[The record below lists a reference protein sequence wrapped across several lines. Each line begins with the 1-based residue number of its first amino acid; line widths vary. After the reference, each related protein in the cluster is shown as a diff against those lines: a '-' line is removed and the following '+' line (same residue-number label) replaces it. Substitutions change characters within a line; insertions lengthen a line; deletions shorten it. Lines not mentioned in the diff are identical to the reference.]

1 MRVIAGS
8 AKGRQLAAVPGDS
21 TRPITDRTKAALFSI
36 LTSQEMVEGRR
47 FLDLFGGT
55 GAVGIEALSRDAAEV
70 VFCERD
76 RNALR
81 TLHRNLQTTGLAS
94 RARVIAGDAFA
105 HLKAAGAGEFDVIY
119 VAPPQYQGLWRRA
132 LEMIDTRPDLLSPDG
147 MVIVQIFPKEWQ
159 EVALAN
165 LVQFDR
171 RQYGSTALHFF
182 CAAST
187 SDFQVPGTSDS
198 QVPGTSNFQVPG
210 TSGSQ
215 VPGTFEVPGTFK
227 ARVDDDERP

>member
-55 GAVGIEALSRDAAEV
+55 GAVGIEALSRDAAEA

-81 TLHRNLQTTGLAS
+81 TLQRNLQATGLAG

-105 HLKAAGAGEFDVIY
+105 YLKAGATGQFDVIY

-132 LEMIDTRPDLLSPDG
+132 LEMIDARPDLLSADG
-147 MVIVQIFPKEWQ
+147 LVIVQIFPKEWQ
-159 EVALAN
+159 EVALAH
-165 LVQFDR
+165 LAQFDR

-182 CAAST
+182 CAAS
-187 SDFQVPGTSDS
+187 QVPGTYS
-198 QVPGTSNFQVPG
+198 
-210 TSGSQ
+210 
-215 VPGTFEVPGTFK
+215 
-227 ARVDDDERP
+227 ARDDADDQP